1 MNRWFL
7 DFLRNHQRIICTSF
21 RYLVV
26 NFDEV
31 IAIELSIYD
40 PDSFEKHSEQRTI
53 SFSDFMSNDKLNKIL
68 VEMANNLETMNRP
81 LTPEELMEKR
91 RGGYI

>member
-7 DFLRNHQRIICTSF
+7 EFLRNHQRIVYTSF

-26 NFDEV
+26 NFNEV

-68 VEMANNLETMNRP
+68 VEMANNLETMYP
-81 LTPEELMEKR
+81 LMPEELMER
-91 RGGYI
+91 RKGDYI